1 MKTARSGLLI
11 GLLIGSSMLMGC
23 ASTEAEPEVA
33 EQEEEEVESEEA
45 RRARLRRTK
54 TTLPAGHVKFTVK
67 DADLKEVVLPL
78 IQKQAGV
85 RITWTGSARRV
96 KRLRFSEPVHWE
108 DAMALVCQF
117 TNTHLTRDYQG
128 RRVLRHGYSGRL
140 ESNARPRS
148 RSNGGRP
155 QAGRGP
161 SSLPT
166 RSSARSSGSGR
177 AGATTWENTY
187 GGSPSN
193 SSGDTAKRLLKGT
206 TNRHSGGR

>member
-11 GLLIGSSMLMGC
+11 GLLIGSSMVLGC
-23 ASTEAEPEVA
+23 ASTAEPEVA
-33 EQEEEEVESEEA
+33 EEEEEVESEEA

-54 TTLPAGHVKFTVK
+54 TTLPARHVKFSVK
-67 DADLKEVVLPL
+67 DADLKDEVLPL
-78 IQKQAGV
+78 IEKQAGV
-85 RITWTGSARRV
+85 RILWAGSSRRV

-128 RRVLRHGYSGRL
+128 RRVLRHGYSGTL
-140 ESNARPRS
+140 ESNTKPRS
-148 RSNGGRP
+148 GRGGGSGP
-155 QAGRGP
+155 QAGRG
-161 SSLPT
+161 SATQPT
-166 RSSARSSGSGR
+166 RSRGGGTRR

-206 TNRHSGGR
+206 TTRHSGGR